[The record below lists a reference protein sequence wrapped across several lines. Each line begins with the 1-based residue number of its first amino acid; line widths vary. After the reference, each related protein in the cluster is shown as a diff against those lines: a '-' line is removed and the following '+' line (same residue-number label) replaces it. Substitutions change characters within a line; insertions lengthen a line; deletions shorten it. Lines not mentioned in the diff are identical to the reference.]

1 MRGPTVSKT
10 IRSLFV
16 AVALLALAASA
27 SAQSESLEPGAG
39 DPYAPRVMAEGKGWK
54 LLETFHRERGTR
66 QQGHLVWMVMR
77 GAVANLPV
85 TEAQRDALEA
95 SFVELVD
102 ADPTELF
109 FVDVAGLEQLEAG
122 TLGPDPEGG
131 EEDLLANCGWRTRT
145 QDKTYNFSGFNPSGS
160 FELGEI
166 PGTYAVHIPLSGQA
180 NLHFEYEEWRPN
192 LLFFCG
198 PPVWWRFKMA
208 HVDGNIQVSGDG
220 DLSASAS
227 IGDTYSKEWKLFEP
241 ELGRFSFT
249 IAGFPVYVTVT
260 LPTYVGASLTW
271 KLTGTVG
278 VDADFGASGTFDYD
292 CTKNGC
298 TGTNTFTDNFDLSN
312 VTAGVEA
319 DVDAQLNARVM
330 ARVSLYDED
339 VAYVEAGV
347 KGLLDGELWAY
358 YGNTCGDADGDGHNE
373 TVEALAV
380 DLGWGY
386 DIVYGIGGFLLPD
399 RDWTHEGPRYPL
411 GWYDLL
417 GPGGSTALQPM
428 LLGPATVTEGEGAAY
443 TVKMRPCYHYPDR
456 VSFTITPG
464 TWTGNTFIP
473 KPKSSVASENSS
485 TVSRGFNQAGTPT
498 LVVTNT
504 TDAEGRAI
512 NASFARTITVTPA
525 CTDTTPPSVS
535 VTAPAAG
542 ERIWGNATL
551 SAAASDNTGVT
562 RVDFKID
569 GATRCSDSTAPFSCS
584 THVDGY
590 PTGDYTVT
598 AVAHDT
604 CGNTATSA
612 PVSARIVSNPEM
624 FVGTPAQGATVS
636 GSSVAIQGWATD
648 PNGISSVTVTV
659 DGQTTLPVTYGASR
673 PDVCSA
679 VPVDDPSCPNV
690 GFHATLDSTLFPNGT
705 HSLEIVARDV
715 QNKTT
720 TVTRSFSIGN
730 APPPPCTPNA
740 TTLCLRGNRFKVQ
753 AQYVNG
759 AGYGSAR
766 SVPFTDQSGF
776 FWFFSPDNI
785 EAEVKILGPANGYYW
800 VFTGAATDRELTL
813 AVTDTLT
820 GDIRTYV
827 KPAGSFCGTPDT
839 QAFPEGGSGLAAP
852 GGEIPSFG
860 GPATFDE
867 VGKISLIDPTQAS
880 STCTPSSSAVCVQDD
895 RFEVEV
901 LRGGVPQPGSELT
914 SATGTFWFFNS
925 SNQEVFVKVLDGS
938 GINGHYWV
946 FYGAT
951 SNQGYTVRV
960 TDTSTGQ
967 VVTYDNPT
975 GNYCGNGD
983 VGAFPAP

>member
-1 MRGPTVSKT
+1 MRHHTVVKT
-10 IRSLFV
+10 IRYLLV
-16 AVALLALAASA
+16 VVALLAPAASA
-27 SAQSESLEPGAG
+27 QAQTTSKPGAG
-39 DPYAPRVMAEGKGWK
+39 DPYAPTVAAEGKGWK
-54 LLETFHRERGTR
+54 LLETYDRGRSAR
-66 QQGHLVWMVMR
+66 QEGHLVWMVR
-77 GAVANLPV
+77 RDAVPYLPISQ
-85 TEAQRDALEA
+85 AQRDELET
-95 SFVELVD
+95 SFLELAD
-102 ADPTELF
+102 ADADEVF
-109 FVDVAGLEQLEAG
+109 FVDASGLEQLEAG

-131 EEDLLANCGWRTRT
+131 GEGLLANCGWRTRT
-145 QDKTYNFSGFNPSGS
+145 KDKTYNFSDYTHSGD
-160 FELGEI
+160 FELGQI
-166 PGTYAVHIPLSGQA
+166 PGTYTVLVPLSGQA

-192 LLFFCG
+192 LLLACG
-198 PPVWWRFKMA
+198 PSLWWRFKMA
-208 HVDGNIQVSGDG
+208 HVDGNVEVSGYG

-260 LPTYVGASLTW
+260 MPTYVGASLTW

-298 TGTNTFTDNFDLSN
+298 TGTNTFTDNFDLSDA
-312 VTAGVEA
+312 TAGVEA

-330 ARVSLYDED
+330 ARVSLYDDD

-373 TVEALAV
+373 TVEALAI

-428 LLGPATVTEGEGAAY
+428 LLGPATVTAGEGASY

-456 VSFTITPG
+456 VNFTIVPG
-464 TWTGNTFIP
+464 TWTGNQFIP
-473 KPKSSVASENSS
+473 EPKSNVASQNSS
-485 TVSRGFNQAGTPT
+485 TVSRGFNQPGTPT

-504 TDAEGRAI
+504 TDADGRAI
-512 NASFARTITVTPA
+512 NASFARTITVVPA
-525 CTDTTPPSVS
+525 CTDTTPPTVA
-535 VTAPAAG
+535 VTAPSPG
-542 ERIWGNATL
+542 GRIWGNATL
-551 SAAASDNTGVT
+551 AAAASDDTGVT

-569 GATRCSDSTAPFSCS
+569 GATRCSDTTPPFSCS
-584 THVDGY
+584 TNVNGY
-590 PTGDYTVT
+590 PTGDYAFT

-612 PVSARIVSNPEM
+612 PVTAHIVSNPEM

-636 GSSVAIQGWATD
+636 GSSVPIQGWATD
-648 PNGISSVTVTV
+648 PNGITSVTVTV
-659 DGQTTLPVTYGASR
+659 DGQTTLPVTYGGSR

-679 VPVDDPSCPNV
+679 IPVADPNCPNV
-690 GFHATLDSTLFPNGT
+690 GFHATLDSTLFPNGGHT
-705 HSLEIVARDV
+705 LEIVARDA

-730 APPPPCTPNA
+730 APPPPCTPDAN
-740 TTLCLRGNRFKVQ
+740 TLCLRGNRFKVQ

-759 AGYGSAR
+759 TGYGAAR
-766 SVPFTDQSGF
+766 SVPFSDQSGF

-785 EAEVKILGPANGYYW
+785 EAEVKIIGPANGYYW

-813 AVTDTLT
+813 AVTDTQT
-820 GDIRTYV
+820 GAVRTYV
-827 KPAGSFCGTPDT
+827 KPAGSFCGTPDI
-839 QAFPEGGSGLAAP
+839 QAFPDGQGLAAP
-852 GGEIPSFG
+852 GGDELPSFV

-867 VGKISLIDPTQAS
+867 VGKVSLIDPNQAS
-880 STCTPSSSAVCVQDD
+880 STCTPSSSAVCVQGD
-895 RFEVEV
+895 RFKVEV
-901 LRGGVPQPGSELT
+901 LRGGVPQPGNELT
-914 SATGTFWFFNS
+914 SATGTFWFFSS

-938 GINGHYWV
+938 GFNGHYWV

-960 TDTSTGQ
+960 TDTVTGQ

-983 VGAFPAP
+983 VSAFPAP